1 MENSR
6 NDIRLFLIA
15 YAVILSFTQGRLRY
29 PFDSDTRRIIQRRY
43 KKTNSAGFS
52 VSVTPTNFIKSFPI
66 RFRRAKGSRFL
77 VIIFYFAT
85 LTLINNLLFPDISR
99 GGDPSLVEVWPNPLP
114 PFILQLRSTFDFVVW
129 LLTSLK
135 KEILGSS
142 SRSRTIF
149 LFLRIQLEFKFFP
162 MKKFDRR
169 FEIYIFF
176 KIIRAKGEKKKGLED
191 LLIERFRE
199 KRGYHL
205 SLSSRW
211 SFNRSKGQLF
221 HSVQIDGLF
230 QQGLLNGQREGASK
244 FEGSYSSR
252 CRDRSVESTDRAPC
266 YASTIKFP
274 SFSFSRHREGRG
286 RWLRTSR
293 I

>member
-99 GGDPSLVEVWPNPLP
+99 GRDPSLVEVWPNPLP

>member
-66 RFRRAKGSRFL
+66 RFRRAKGNRFL

-85 LTLINNLLFPDISR
+85 LTLINNLLFSDISR